1 MLFKLKRQFQWFL
14 DHYRREYF
22 IAIITVA
29 VNYAIAIAP
38 PWFAGY
44 IADRIFNLDLT
55 MESLIYFVIM
65 LLVLTG
71 IYYATG
77 YLWSYYLIKA
87 YDVTELMARQ
97 RTMLKI
103 LNQNAPFFQAQT
115 TGSLMG
121 RSTNDINAMAE
132 MAGFADRVA
141 ERLEKAPTYAQ
152 NSDFFY
158 RMATPQGKYPWAKA
172 VVVCIQP
179 YNQYDI
185 PSHLLGLI
193 GRAYLTDC
201 RADTASPGHIVKQG
215 DEYLQF
221 LSVAARVGEIMAV
234 TGRWHSSTASTRIG
248 ASSQAGLAAPVR
260 R

>member
-121 RSTNDINAMAE
+121 KSTNDINAMAE
-132 MAGFADRVA
+132 MAGFGMMTLFDSTLYQFAIIAV
-141 ERLEKAPTYAQ
+141 
-152 NSDFFY
+152 
-158 RMATPQGKYPWAKA
+158 MAIGGSWQLT
-172 VVVCIQP
+172 
-179 YNQYDI
+179 
-185 PSHLLGLI
+185 LLTVL
-193 GRAYLTDC
+193 
-201 RADTASPGHIVKQG
+201 P
-215 DEYLQF
+215 
-221 LSVAARVGEIMAV
+221 
-234 TGRWHSSTASTRIG
+234 
-248 ASSQAGLAAPVR
+248 
-260 R
+260 